1 MKWRT
6 SHSNRPFIAGNT
18 TSRNDGTMTGQEE
31 DKASEKGEGEEENE
45 PHDPNGKDSKKN

>member
-6 SHSNRPFIAGNT
+6 PHSNRPFITRNT
-18 TSRNDGTMTGQEE
+18 TSRNDGRMTGQEE
-31 DKASEKGEGEEENE
+31 DEVPEEGEDEEENE